1 MTLPCAQPGG
11 DSPLDE
17 FSHCHDGILGQLGQL
32 AGLPALLGPAQQAR
46 RVAASALSFF
56 RAVVFE
62 HHAEEEAELF
72 TAVLASAAGDTERR
86 HVRSIVQRLSDE
98 HRRIEAAWSA
108 LEPALKRV
116 AKGQDAQLDGAAIE
130 HLVQAYRAHAN
141 YEEQVLLPLAKTIL
155 GRNDNH
161 MAALG
166 LSLHLRH
173 AVPQLLQRARSMI

>member
-1 MTLPCAQPGG
+1 MHPPSIQPPGA
-11 DSPLDE
+11 SPIDA
-17 FSHCHDGILGQLGQL
+17 FSHCHDGILGRLSELG
-32 AGLPALLGPAQQAR
+32 ALPALLEPAAQAR
-46 RVAASALSFF
+46 HIASAALSFF

-72 TAVLASAAGDTERR
+72 TAVLASAAPGAERR
-86 HVRSIVQRLSDE
+86 QVQDIVQRLSAE
-98 HRRIEAAWSA
+98 HRRIEADWSA

-116 AKGQDAQLDGAAIE
+116 AKGQDAQIDGAAIDR
-130 HLVQAYRAHAN
+130 LVQAYRAHAG
-141 YEEQVLLPLAKTIL
+141 YEEQVLLPLAAAIL

-173 AVPQLLQRARSMI
+173 AVPQLLLRGRSMI